1 MDKNQNE
8 VVKTSEANKDT
19 EKLSNLEQTQ
29 GIDTD
34 IAEVMT
40 QIQES
45 DRNKIHIINKRI
57 DFDKKTMKRLNT
69 MLPLYSDEAG
79 EGIKESELY
88 SYVVRVAVNTL
99 FEGDFK
105 KKLDEL

>member
-1 MDKNQNE
+1 METN
-8 VVKTSEANKDT
+8 SETTVEQQQVQSVDT
-19 EKLSNLEQTQ
+19 KITEAMIQ
-29 GIDTD
+29 
-34 IAEVMT
+34 M
-40 QIQES
+40 QES
-45 DRNKIHIINKRI
+45 NGNKVHMTNKRI
-57 DFDKKTMKRLNT
+57 DFDQKTMKRLNT
-69 MLPLYSDEAG
+69 MLPLYSEDAG

>member
-1 MDKNQNE
+1 METN
-8 VVKTSEANKDT
+8 SETTVEQQQVQSVDT
-19 EKLSNLEQTQ
+19 EITEAMIQ
-29 GIDTD
+29 
-34 IAEVMT
+34 M
-40 QIQES
+40 QES
-45 DRNKIHIINKRI
+45 NGNKVRMTNKRI
-57 DFDKKTMKRLNT
+57 DFDQKTMKRLNT
-69 MLPLYSDEAG
+69 MLPLYSEDAG

>member
-1 MDKNQNE
+1 METN
-8 VVKTSEANKDT
+8 SETTVEQQQVQSVDT
-19 EKLSNLEQTQ
+19 EITEAMIQ
-29 GIDTD
+29 
-34 IAEVMT
+34 M
-40 QIQES
+40 QES
-45 DRNKIHIINKRI
+45 NGNKVHMTNKRI
-57 DFDKKTMKRLNT
+57 DFDQKTMKRLNT
-69 MLPLYSDEAG
+69 MLPLYSEDAG